1 MKQITPYLDEKL
13 IERMK
18 EFLCS
23 DDCLYKTQTEFV
35 NACICNFIGS
45 KQGKDFM
52 RNNNQ
57 TIISILKGELMK
69 KEKEETVILEYIKN
83 IVIIIESV
91 LSNG

>member
-18 EFLCS
+18 DFLCS
-23 DDCLYKTQTEFV
+23 DDCLYKTQTEFIS
-35 NACICNFIGS
+35 ACISNFIGS
-45 KQGKDFM
+45 KQGQDFM

-57 TIISILKGELMK
+57 TIISLLKGELMK
-69 KEKEETVILEYIKN
+69 KEREETVILEYIKN
-83 IVIIIESV
+83 VVMIIESV